1 MLNLLKSE
9 FLKIRKD
16 RVALIGLIVV
26 VSFVVVNLLI
36 TFALR
41 GALED
46 FLGNINGRAF
56 FASTF
61 SINDIGIIVPIFV
74 ALLISREFTNGTIR
88 NKIICGHKR
97 LHVYF
102 SMFISSF
109 LFGLL
114 LITIASLINLLLGS
128 LFFSFGGDYLTF
140 SVSEIWNLLGIFAMG
155 IFVYSVFITFAIFI
169 AMIVKSSGLS
179 VVFALVFPFVAI
191 MIGAIG
197 NAVNNQLITDI
208 FSGVPGQVLQSLLH
222 LETKVVLIGVF
233 STLGWTVLMLVF
245 GNILF
250 QKNDLK

>member
-16 RVALIGLIVV
+16 RVALVGLIVI
-26 VSFVVVNLLI
+26 VSFVVINLLI
-36 TFALR
+36 TLALR
-41 GALED
+41 NTFEGMGL
-46 FLGNINGRAF
+46 NIYGRGL

-61 SINDIGIIVPIFV
+61 SINDVGIIVPIFV
-74 ALLISREFTNGTIR
+74 ALLISREFSNGTIR

-114 LITIASLINLLLGS
+114 LMVLASLINLVLGS
-128 LFFSFGGDYLTF
+128 IFFGF
-140 SVSEIWNLLGIFAMG
+140 SDVAFSASELGSLLGIFATG
-155 IFVYSVFITFAIFI
+155 VTVYSVFITFAIFI

-179 VVFALVFPFVAI
+179 VVFALVFPFVAL

-197 NAVNNQLITDI
+197 NVSTNQLVIDI
-208 FSGVPGQVLQSLLH
+208 FNIVPGQILQSLLN
-222 LETKVVLIGVF
+222 LEAKVLLIGIF
-233 STLGWTVLMLVF
+233 STLGWVLLMLIF

-250 QKNDLK
+250 HKNDLK